1 MTDNKKPS
9 ADQNSTGQE
18 PGRIVSEHTL
28 QPGDK
33 PPGDTTHEWKNM
45 TPDELIEYSKEH
57 PEAWESF
64 SQSLADT
71 MEPALKAAAQAAA
84 GVEHVKE
91 VIDNTREAFF
101 DLSGIIKNIIQV
113 FFNLPEWADPEAI
126 DGVYK
131 ELEELEPFLNE
142 EINKHPQYAGK
153 TFFDL
158 LDQLDFKDVF
168 FFIAPADIIENNPPN
183 VDPDRLVFINDLLA
197 IRDAARA
204 AKQER
209 GQGLIG
215 ENSVLH
221 NKYFPMHHNQITDLL
236 KLWFGD
242 ITQRDEKSGNIV
254 ITNAEANA
262 ALMVRGAKKNS
273 RPSVNTH
280 KLLGVA
286 LSEFTE
292 ANHFSRSTKERKL
305 TREIAIPLNEY
316 ARECKYKI
324 DPLPTAN
331 EEEEA
336 IEKKRCQGR
345 RKEARKQIAK
355 DLNMLGGVFVQYRV
369 RDKKKNADSLTQLN
383 LIEWTN
389 ISDNYIRIKFT
400 ETAAAILARSPLMQ
414 YPRVLL
420 GISARNPNAYSI
432 GYKFAM
438 HYNNDNN
445 IARGTNTRL
454 KVSTL
459 LEQTTLP
466 TYNYLIETGNGRH
479 WEDRIKEPFEKALD
493 ALTGVYISEWE
504 YVKAKG
510 VKLTD
515 QEAAAITSYEVF
527 SNLYVEFTPIDAPEH
542 QEERR
547 QRRAAEKE
555 EALKNKENK
564 TKSKRTT
571 KEKPTK

>member
-9 ADQNSTGQE
+9 ADQTSTGPEQRRE
-18 PGRIVSEHTL
+18 DRTAAL
-28 QPGDK
+28 Q
-33 PPGDTTHEWKNM
+33 
-45 TPDELIEYSKEH
+45 IAKEH
-57 PEAWESF
+57 PEAVQIAEAALIRKWGAEAGEKFANEIFRVSPGMLLEVEKRLTEINAEMPKNIKNERVQHNWNRIKMRFTEFVFIRAFFAHIINHLKGIEETPENFYTAYYEILPYIEKEMQKAPDGYYMLREMDIYDGLELPEVTKLWETGEPSGTQ
-64 SQSLADT
+64 SQLLINAIR
-71 MEPALKAAAQAAA
+71 AAEAAKVA
-84 GVEHVKE
+84 AERKL
-91 VIDNTREAFF
+91 TRE
-101 DLSGIIKNIIQV
+101 
-113 FFNLPEWADPEAI
+113 
-126 DGVYK
+126 
-131 ELEELEPFLNE
+131 
-142 EINKHPQYAGK
+142 H
-153 TFFDL
+153 T
-158 LDQLDFKDVF
+158 
-168 FFIAPADIIENNPPN
+168 
-183 VDPDRLVFINDLLA
+183 
-197 IRDAARA
+197 
-204 AKQER
+204 
-209 GQGLIG
+209 
-215 ENSVLH
+215 VLQ

-254 ITNAEANA
+254 ITNAEASA

-331 EEEEA
+331 EKEES

-345 RKEARKQIAK
+345 RKEARRQIAK

-466 TYNYLIETGNGRH
+466 THNYLIETGNGRH

-493 ALTGVYISEWE
+493 ALTGIYISEWE

-510 VKLTD
+510 VKLTN
-515 QEAAAITSYEVF
+515 QEAATITSYEVF

-542 QEERR
+542 QDERR

-555 EALKNKENK
+555 EALKNKEKK
-564 TKSKRTT
+564 TKSKRNT
-571 KEKPTK
+571 KEKTTE